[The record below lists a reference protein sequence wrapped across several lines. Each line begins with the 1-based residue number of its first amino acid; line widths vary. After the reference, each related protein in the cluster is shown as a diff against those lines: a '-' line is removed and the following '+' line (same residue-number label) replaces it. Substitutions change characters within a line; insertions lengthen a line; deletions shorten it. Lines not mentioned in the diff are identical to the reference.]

1 MRVWSLLVVSF
12 VIACKTS
19 SLQPVMID
27 SSDSIHFTLDT
38 IVDNDCADH
47 LSKLIGYD
55 YLLVPNEYYDEV
67 EDPRSKNF
75 REYRVML
82 SVNINLNDI
91 NLLI

>member
-1 MRVWSLLVVSF
+1 
-12 VIACKTS
+12 
-19 SLQPVMID
+19 MID